1 MCISDLMDEEFADQ
15 CLGMLISFLAR
26 TAERNVCAGL
36 CSCMVTVQ
44 KSYTG
49 LLEEAH
55 AFAAERF
62 MSQALFHRRAPE
74 YVAGIFRNCYDYSP

>member
-1 MCISDLMDEEFADQ
+1 MNLTYWVCISGLMDEEFADQ
-15 CLGMLISFLAR
+15 CLGLPTHFLAR

-36 CSCMVTVQ
+36 YSFMVTAQ

-62 MSQALFHRRAPE
+62 MSQALFYHRLE
-74 YVAGIFRNCYDYSP
+74 ST